1 MRVISNKA
9 LTDFAALH
17 PASEDPLQAWRRI
30 VEASTFRGFAELRRT
45 FNSVDRVG
53 DFYVFDIGGNK
64 YRLITAIHF
73 ESGSSV
79 VAGDLLGDAP
89 TRRDAPPCRCAVRA
103 SLVRGVGHV

>member
-1 MRVISNKA
+1 VRPIGDAGVRVISNKA

-30 VEASTFRGFAELRRT
+30 VEASTFCGFAELRRT

-73 ESGSSV
+73 NRQV
-79 VAGDLLGDAP
+79 IFIRHVFTHAQYDKW
-89 TRRDAPPCRCAVRA
+89 RR
-103 SLVRGVGHV
+103 

>member
-30 VEASTFRGFAELRRT
+30 VEASTFRGFAEFRRT

-73 ESGSSV
+73 NRQVIFIRHVFTHAQYEKW
-79 VAGDLLGDAP
+79 
-89 TRRDAPPCRCAVRA
+89 RR
-103 SLVRGVGHV
+103 

>member
-17 PASEDPLQAWRRI
+17 PASEHPLQAWRRI

-73 ESGSSV
+73 NRQV
-79 VAGDLLGDAP
+79 IFI
-89 TRRDAPPCRCAVRA
+89 R
-103 SLVRGVGHV
+103 HVFTHAQYDKWGR

>member
-73 ESGSSV
+73 NRQTIFIRSV
-79 VAGDLLGDAP
+79 FTHAQYDKW
-89 TRRDAPPCRCAVRA
+89 RR
-103 SLVRGVGHV
+103 

>member
-17 PASEDPLQAWRRI
+17 PASEDALQAWRRI

-73 ESGSSV
+73 NRQV
-79 VAGDLLGDAP
+79 IFIRHVFTHAQYDKW
-89 TRRDAPPCRCAVRA
+89 RR
-103 SLVRGVGHV
+103 

>member
-17 PASEDPLQAWRRI
+17 PASGEPLQAWRRI
-30 VEASTFRGFAELRRT
+30 VEASTFRSFAELRRS

-53 DFYVFDIGGNK
+53 DFCLFDIGGNK

-73 ESGSSV
+73 NRQMV
-79 VAGDLLGDAP
+79 FIRHVFTHAQYDKW
-89 TRRDAPPCRCAVRA
+89 RR
-103 SLVRGVGHV
+103 

>member
-1 MRVISNKA
+1 MISNKA

-73 ESGSSV
+73 NRQV
-79 VAGDLLGDAP
+79 IFIRHVFTHAQYDKW
-89 TRRDAPPCRCAVRA
+89 RR
-103 SLVRGVGHV
+103 

>member
-73 ESGSSV
+73 NHQV
-79 VAGDLLGDAP
+79 IFIRHVFTHAQYDKW
-89 TRRDAPPCRCAVRA
+89 RR
-103 SLVRGVGHV
+103 

>member
-1 MRVISNKA
+1 VRVISNKA

-73 ESGSSV
+73 NRQV
-79 VAGDLLGDAP
+79 IFIRHVFTHAQYDKW
-89 TRRDAPPCRCAVRA
+89 RR
-103 SLVRGVGHV
+103 

>member
-73 ESGSSV
+73 NRQV
-79 VAGDLLGDAP
+79 IFIRHVFTHAQYDKW
-89 TRRDAPPCRCAVRA
+89 RR
-103 SLVRGVGHV
+103 